1 MVVDILRGGCGLA
14 LRLVGKAL
22 IETISW
28 HVPVARTGLAACRST
43 PRGDSQQAHDEVLKE
58 GADWIKAPSEDPR
71 RDDLS
76 CEVYDDAAQR
86 SSFSCA
92 TGRAPVY
99 KASQSFLSKPPGP
112 GRSPP
117 PTSIHRPICQ
127 PCLVYTLGVKE
138 ERIPQRLTVF
148 FSDPC
153 APCRNEAGAG
163 PRGVARIQDVT
174 MEARSGVA
182 ADLRVRPIV

>member
-1 MVVDILRGGCGLA
+1 MA

-148 FSDPC
+148 FFRPLRPLQERGRRWASGSSPYSRRDH
-153 APCRNEAGAG
+153 GG
-163 PRGVARIQDVT
+163 PF
-174 MEARSGVA
+174 RSGSRSPCQAHRLTVQC
-182 ADLRVRPIV
+182 RC